1 MNFATPQSN
10 DMSLASTVSMQ
21 YPRQLTVISLIHQ
34 QSDLAARVAQLEAQ
48 LSAQSE
54 RGTARNGSI
63 AMVDDSQDQ
72 WSMPPPVKRKLSTNS
87 QAMMQRPSTS
97 VSNGADNTNNEDHWY
112 VTTDR

>member
-1 MNFATPQSN
+1 
-10 DMSLASTVSMQ
+10 MQ
-21 YPRQLTVISLIHQ
+21 YPRSLIVTSLIHQ

-63 AMVDDSQDQ
+63 GMVDDSQDQ

-87 QAMMQRPSTS
+87 QAVMQRPPIS
-97 VSNGADNTNNEDHWY
+97 VSNGTDNTSNEDHWY
-112 VTTDR
+112 VTRDE